1 MKRNEK
7 LEVVVLL
14 LPALGGMFILLFIF
28 SIPVFLLALAVLFLV
43 LFIEDPLDLRSHE
56 GDF

>member
-43 LFIEDPLDLRSHE
+43 LFIEDPLDLRSQE
-56 GDF
+56 GDS